1 LRKTVAIMAEEDK
14 GLWETIKPDM
24 VKLLTVG
31 VLGSVLSGVFGFA
44 TWVRDKR
51 LARLE
56 ENIKNAEQIH
66 LDATALAHE
75 RWYRGF
81 RLLDELSQSAAPR
94 PGHDDWLKEATR
106 IYDDVLMRWNVADA
120 TLLSRIDMAVDS
132 ALGNSVPVS
141 FQDRLSQCILP
152 RLAWRRSPR
161 ARPIVCQDMA
171 YRHAGESHLRIV

>member
-1 LRKTVAIMAEEDK
+1 MAEEDK

-66 LDATALAHE
+66 LDATRLRMSDGTVVSVCSTNSRKALRH
-75 RWYRGF
+75 GQ
-81 RLLDELSQSAAPR
+81 DTTT
-94 PGHDDWLKEATR
+94 G
-106 IYDDVLMRWNVADA
+106 
-120 TLLSRIDMAVDS
+120 SRS
-132 ALGNSVPVS
+132 YEN
-141 FQDRLSQCILP
+141 
-152 RLAWRRSPR
+152 
-161 ARPIVCQDMA
+161 
-171 YRHAGESHLRIV
+171 LR